1 MATYSFT
8 RALLKRFFRV
18 ESRYVIYLI
27 AKLEFVNHCELVYN
41 SIHLDSW
48 LVNITCRV
56 FLEVRPSMYLALDLI
71 ASYLLDSVVSWGER
85 DKWLPIYNVSEQGN
99 FATSMSKHRRLAC
112 SAEIKI
118 VRSQVENLRKR
129 NVTTLIMCFI
139 IFNLLVPAI

>member
-1 MATYSFT
+1 M
-8 RALLKRFFRV
+8 
-18 ESRYVIYLI
+18 
-27 AKLEFVNHCELVYN
+27 YN

-129 NVTTLIMCFI
+129 KRYNFDNVLYNSSFTSPGHLEELIRANGNYNSNF
-139 IFNLLVPAI
+139 

>member
-1 MATYSFT
+1 M
-8 RALLKRFFRV
+8 
-18 ESRYVIYLI
+18 
-27 AKLEFVNHCELVYN
+27 YN

-85 DKWLPIYNVSEQGN
+85 DKWLPIYVSEQGN
-99 FATSMSKHRRLAC
+99 FATSMSKHRRFAC
-112 SAEIKI
+112 KPENKI

-129 NVTTLIMCFI
+129 KRYNFDNVLYKSSFTSPGYLEELIRANGNYNSSF
-139 IFNLLVPAI
+139 

>member
-1 MATYSFT
+1 M
-8 RALLKRFFRV
+8 
-18 ESRYVIYLI
+18 
-27 AKLEFVNHCELVYN
+27 YN

-48 LVNITCRV
+48 LVNMTCRV

-85 DKWLPIYNVSEQGN
+85 DKWLPIYNVSEQSN

-129 NVTTLIMCFI
+129 KRYNFDNVLYNSSLTSPGHLEELIRANGNYNSSF
-139 IFNLLVPAI
+139 

>member
-1 MATYSFT
+1 M
-8 RALLKRFFRV
+8 
-18 ESRYVIYLI
+18 
-27 AKLEFVNHCELVYN
+27 YN

-99 FATSMSKHRRLAC
+99 FATSMSKHRRLSC

-129 NVTTLIMCFI
+129 NNFDNVLYNSSLTSPGHLEELIRANGNYNSSF
-139 IFNLLVPAI
+139 